1 MNEKLAIKLKVLE
14 RTYPL
19 RIEWNEEEKLREA
32 AKRINDLVLRFKEH
46 YADKDNQDLLT
57 MACLQFASKVLDLET
72 KQEQNN
78 VEKHIDALCE
88 DLDEFLKLNQ

>member
-57 MACLQFASKVLDLET
+57 MACLQFASKVLDLE
-72 KQEQNN
+72 KEQKQNN

>member
-46 YADKDNQDLLT
+46 YSDKDNQDLLT
-57 MACLQFASKVLDLET
+57 MACLQFASKVLDLE
-72 KQEQNN
+72 KEKEQNN